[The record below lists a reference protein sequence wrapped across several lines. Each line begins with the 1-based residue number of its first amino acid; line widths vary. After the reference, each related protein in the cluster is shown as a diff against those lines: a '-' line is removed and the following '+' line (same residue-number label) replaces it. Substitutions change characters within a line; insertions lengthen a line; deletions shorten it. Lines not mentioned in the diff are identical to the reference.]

1 MSTKLNLADVALPQ
15 ETLTVDDVE
24 YLVTAMPA
32 TASLQFME
40 QYQESI
46 DSGKADL
53 ATMKKII
60 CKYVVKDNAVI
71 DDKKFDIIFAR
82 KLGHLG
88 KLYQAVLEYNF
99 QDVFGEAGSEE

>member
-1 MSTKLNLADVALPQ
+1 MAKLNLADIALPQ
-15 ETLTVDDVE
+15 ETIVVDDVE

-40 QYQESI
+40 KYQDSI

-53 ATMKKII
+53 ATMKQIV

-71 DDKKFDIIFAR
+71 DEKRFDIIFAR

-99 QDVFGEAGSEE
+99 QDVFGEADSGE